1 MMVRWSTMLVV
12 VGKKVAAVV
21 VVAVAAVDNEK
32 TAFNGSSGGRGVQW
46 QWQCSTAMAMDYR

>member
-1 MMVRWSTMLVV
+1 MLVV